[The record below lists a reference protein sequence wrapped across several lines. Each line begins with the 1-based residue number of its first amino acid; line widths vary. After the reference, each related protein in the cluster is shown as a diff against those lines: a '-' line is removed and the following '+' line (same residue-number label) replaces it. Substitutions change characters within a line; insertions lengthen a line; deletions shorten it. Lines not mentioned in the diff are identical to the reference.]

1 MKESEVSYKVLVKW
15 MAFIETGGLLPLSL
29 NSLCYTDITFR
40 CICCSCLYLSI
51 MKTA

>member
-1 MKESEVSYKVLVKW
+1 MKESEVSYKVLVKG
-15 MAFIETGGLLPLSL
+15 MAETGGLLPLSL
-29 NSLCYTDITFR
+29 NTLCYTDITFR